1 MRFRAF
7 CAVLLC
13 ACMLGAPF
21 AVNAQDKS
29 GSTSSETVKKEM
41 TETIERTKEQAEE
54 KREELV
60 EDVRTSLDKF
70 DDWYHERMVSLK
82 ENWAKLSDEGRDRL
96 ADASKELRERRHD
109 MSEWLGKLQET
120 AKATWDDTKAEFNKA
135 YAKFKDAWDK
145 HDDEA
150 KEAGVEK
157 KSE

>member
-1 MRFRAF
+1 MTPW
-7 CAVLLC
+7 L
-13 ACMLGAPF
+13 
-21 AVNAQDKS
+21 S
-29 GSTSSETVKKEM
+29 GPLTSRLV
-41 TETIERTKEQAEE
+41 IGDEQ
-54 KREELV
+54 KL
-60 EDVRTSLDKF
+60 TPGG
-70 DDWYHERMVSLK
+70 DWTRCGSSIYRPLSRK
-82 ENWAKLSDEGRDRL
+82 ENWAKLSDNLRERL

-120 AKATWDDTKAEFNKA
+120 ANSTWDDKKAEFNKA